1 MRCSILGHF
10 FQLLIYGLQLGSLY
24 ALLAMGYTLVF
35 GIIRMINLAHADLM
49 MLGAFCAYI
58 LFSVIGGIGNSA
70 LSVLSIALCTIL
82 FGAGVGFLIERIAYR
97 PLRGRSTVASMVAAI
112 GVSMFI
118 ENLMRCIPSIGALP
132 KPFPKLIPSV
142 NISLGSYQISSVQLI
157 VIGIAFVL
165 LIFMDWLCYHTNLGK
180 QMQAVSVDKDASAL
194 MGINV
199 DSVISITFSLGAALA
214 AICGLLYGCL
224 YPTIYVYM
232 AGTIGNKAFISA
244 VFGGIGNIKGA
255 MLGGFIIGIMEVF
268 LQSFAADISYGVC
281 FVILILVLIYKPA
294 GLLGKA
300 VREKV

>member
-1 MRCSILGHF
+1 MGHIL
-10 FQLLIYGLQLGSLY
+10 QLLIYGLQLGSLY

-58 LFSVIGGIGNSA
+58 LFSVIGGRGNA
-70 LSVLSIALCTIL
+70 VFSVLSIMVGTVL
-82 FGAGVGFLIERIAYR
+82 FGAIVGFVIERIAYR

-112 GVSMFI
+112 GVSLFI

-132 KPFPKLIPSV
+132 KPFPKLLPTTAIM
-142 NISLGSYQISSVQLI
+142 LGKYQISSAQLI
-157 VIGIAFVL
+157 VIGIAVLL
-165 LIFMDWLCYHTNLGK
+165 LIFMDWLCYRTGFGK
-180 QMQAVSVDKDASAL
+180 QMRAVSVDKDASAL

-244 VFGGIGNIKGA
+244 VIGGIGDIKGA
-255 MLGGFIIGIMEVF
+255 MLGGFLIGIMEVF

-281 FVILILVLIYKPA
+281 FVILILILIYKPA